1 MDQRTEGILLIVLMI
16 ALSIVFQVQ
25 MKLFASTLGPLL
37 AKARDWR
44 CIVGALAAASLS
56 LRGFSIIALACLL
69 FLLWLLVL
77 TRLELSFALPIAS
90 IGFVVTTVGGGLW
103 LGEDLN
109 WVRILGLVTT
119 AIGIGLVVRS

>member
-37 AKARDWR
+37 AKAQDWR

-109 WVRILGLVTT
+109 WVRILGRVTT

>member
-37 AKARDWR
+37 AKAQDWR